1 MPPERAVFESL
12 QVRKGIRLLDGEPL
26 PSRVRDHVSVGIH
39 PARFDASLAQQRQEL
54 AATAADV
61 EHRRRVAEVVD
72 VHALPLPNGRRRA
85 AHSRLE
91 PEVVRDGGSGRL
103 CRDRRHRR
111 GGRPAAAPF
120 DAPQPLL
127 ELDERAA
134 TRLVTRL
141 RQIDRLVEVVDKLE
155 HRVVESSLLGCERLD
170 VPPEQRPQQSLDRI
184 RDRAL
189 DARSTLERPLG
200 RDRPH
205 ALGLGAPRR
214 ASALGT
220 SPAAPNLLAE
230 LLEQRDS
237 VDLRRQR
244 GLCRRTIVH
253 AAVRHLQIVALVCY
267 GIVSGRRG

>member
-1 MPPERAVFESL
+1 MPPSEPSSRASRYARASACSTV
-12 QVRKGIRLLDGEPL
+12 EPL

-39 PARFDASLAQQRQEL
+39 PARFDARFTQQRQEL

-61 EHRRRVAEVVD
+61 EHRRRVAEVVH
-72 VHALPLPNGRRRA
+72 VHALPLPNGRGRA

-111 GGRPAAAPF
+111 GSRPAAAPF
-120 DAPQPLL
+120 DAPQAFLQ
-127 ELDERAA
+127 LDERAA
-134 TRLVTRL
+134 TRLVTRH
-141 RQIDRLVEVVDKLE
+141 RQIERLVEAVDKLE

-170 VPPEQRPQQSLDRI
+170 VPAQERPQQSLDRI

-189 DARSTLERPLG
+189 DAWATLERPL
-200 RDRPH
+200 RRNRPH
-205 ALGLGAPRR
+205 ALGLGAPGR
-214 ASALGT
+214 ASALCTG
-220 SPAAPNLLAE
+220 PAAPNLLAE
-230 LLEQRDS
+230 LLEQRDG